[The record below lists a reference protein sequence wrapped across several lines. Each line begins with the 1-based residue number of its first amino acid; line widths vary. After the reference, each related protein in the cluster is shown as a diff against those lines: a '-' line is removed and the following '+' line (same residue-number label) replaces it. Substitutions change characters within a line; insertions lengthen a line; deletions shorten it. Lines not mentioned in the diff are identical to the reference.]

1 MEDLPIRTCQ
11 RARTLPKSKRK
22 SLTNWCTI
30 ANSFSHRILDE
41 FRSLRWMPLDPKHLN
56 FENAQF
62 LLIGSHDEDLSKAT
76 KPQEEDKEDKKDT
89 PLEEM
94 EKLENEDEI
103 RVTHL
108 AGDDSVFRDLGLSKK
123 EFPELQTSW

>member
-1 MEDLPIRTCQ
+1 M
-11 RARTLPKSKRK
+11 
-22 SLTNWCTI
+22 
-30 ANSFSHRILDE
+30 ANSFPHRILDE

-76 KPQEEDKEDKKDT
+76 KPQEEDKEGKKDT

-103 RVTHL
+103 RVKHL
-108 AGDDSVFRDLGLSKK
+108 AGDDSVFSDLGLNKK
-123 EFPELQTSW
+123 EFPGLQTSW